1 MGLGFR
7 ELVIILLIVLVI
19 FGTRRLISAG
29 GDLGKAIQSF
39 KKGMRDAQD
48 DPARLEPPPST
59 PEPGA
64 APGTASG
71 AAPGIEPGAGVPSE
85 RKDGDRPG
93 V

>member
-7 ELVIILLIVLVI
+7 ELIIILLIVLVI

-64 APGTASG
+64 APGTASD
-71 AAPGIEPGAGVPSE
+71 AAPGAGVPSE